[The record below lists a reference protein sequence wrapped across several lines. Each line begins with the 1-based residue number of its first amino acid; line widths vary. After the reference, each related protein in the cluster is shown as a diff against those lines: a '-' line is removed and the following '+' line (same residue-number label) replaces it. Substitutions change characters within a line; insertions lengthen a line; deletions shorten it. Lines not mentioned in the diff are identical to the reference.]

1 MESDAGNSIGS
12 DESVSYENQDQMD
25 DVLPDIKRYI
35 HVDVSAMPPK
45 STYVIELIDI
55 IAENGAGGIFLE
67 YGNRFPFKDNLS
79 KLSSDVFKYT
89 EADIQLFDNHAREK
103 KIELLPGK
111 FLPEF
116 RSEI

>member
-1 MESDAGNSIGS
+1 MESDSGIGS

-45 STYVIELIDI
+45 SSYLIEVIDI
-55 IAENGAGGIFLE
+55 IAENGAGGIFIE

-79 KLSSDVFKYT
+79 KLSSDGFKYT

-103 KIELLPGK
+103 KIELLPG
-111 FLPEF
+111 
-116 RSEI
+116 